1 MKPVGTKK
9 LKICFRRVVGNSMQP
24 SLKQGN
30 IVLGISKKIYKVGDI
45 VLVKVS
51 GKEVIKRIIFI
62 KDNTYDIRGDNA
74 SSSTDSRNYGFIDSN
89 QILAKVI
96 IKI

>member
-74 SSSTDSRNYGFIDSN
+74 SFSTDSRNYGFIDSN